1 MSRARES
8 SSADAGRLE
17 ARVRRLVEDYSPRD
31 LYHPENLAGAA
42 GWIAGQFERAGAR
55 VSGQP
60 FAVEGQSYRNVI
72 GSFGPETEEVVVVGA
87 HYDASG
93 HTPGADDNAS
103 GVAGLLEL
111 ADIFSGIKLGRR
123 VELVAYALEEMP
135 FVRGSAVHAR
145 SLRKSCFRVRGMLC
159 LEMIGY
165 FRDEPGSQELPPE
178 VGRLPG
184 ADRGNFIALVGD
196 RPRFVER
203 VENAM
208 KSGGELPVYS
218 TTVPFDLSDHVSY
231 REAGFPAVMI
241 TDTAFF
247 RNPNYHRQT
256 DTPDTLD
263 YERMAEVANG
273 AFRAVT
279 DLVRD
284 QGSFT

>member
-1 MSRARES
+1 M
-8 SSADAGRLE
+8 
-17 ARVRRLVEDYSPRD
+17 VEDYSPRD
-31 LYHPENLAGAA
+31 FNHPENLSRAA
-42 GWIAGQFERAGAR
+42 GWIAGQLERAGAR

-60 FAVEGQSYRNVI
+60 FSVERQNYRNVI
-72 GSFGPETEEVVVVGA
+72 GALGPETGDVVVVGA

-93 HTPGADDNAS
+93 QMPGADDNAS

-111 ADIFSGIKLGRR
+111 ADVLSGMKLDRR

-135 FVRGSAVHAR
+135 FARGSAVHAG
-145 SLRKSCFRVRGMLC
+145 SLRKSGVRVRGMLC

-208 KSGGELPVYS
+208 RSGGELPVYS

-247 RNPNYHRQT
+247 RNPNYHQET

-263 YERMAEVANG
+263 YERMADVVSG
-273 AFRAVT
+273 VSRAVR
-279 DLVRD
+279 DLSGD
-284 QGSFT
+284 

>member
-1 MSRARES
+1 VGDRPRFGGVS
-8 SSADAGRLE
+8 SPDPGRLE
-17 ARVRRLVEDYSPRD
+17 ARVRRLVEDDSPRD
-31 LYHPENLAGAA
+31 FNHPENLARAA
-42 GWIAGQFERAGAR
+42 GWIAGQLEGAGAR

-60 FAVEGQSYRNVI
+60 FSVERQNYRNVI
-72 GSFGPETEEVVVVGA
+72 GALGPETGDVVVVGA

-93 HTPGADDNAS
+93 QMPGADDNAS

-111 ADIFSGIKLGRR
+111 ADVLSGMKLDRR

-135 FVRGSAVHAR
+135 FARGSAVHAG
-145 SLRKSCFRVRGMLC
+145 SLRKSGVRVRGMLC

-247 RNPNYHRQT
+247 RNPNYHQET

-263 YERMAEVANG
+263 YERMAEAVNG
-273 AFRAVT
+273 VYRAVR
-279 DLVRD
+279 DLSGD
-284 QGSFT
+284 